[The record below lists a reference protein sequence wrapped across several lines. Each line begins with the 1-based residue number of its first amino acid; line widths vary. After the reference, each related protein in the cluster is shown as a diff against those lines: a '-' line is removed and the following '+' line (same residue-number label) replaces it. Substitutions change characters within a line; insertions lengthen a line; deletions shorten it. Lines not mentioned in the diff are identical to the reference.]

1 MKQPDL
7 STLISL
13 FAMPKAVI
21 LAVDDMPQNLRLL
34 RTVFAAVGCKV
45 VEAESAAAARQHL
58 TTMRPDIILL
68 DVVMPGTDGLT
79 LCQELKA
86 NPQYTDI
93 PVIFL
98 SGQSDAMDKLK
109 AFSVGG
115 ADYVSKPFE
124 PAEVLARVN
133 HHYKMLRMRQA
144 LQSEKELLSKMNAE
158 LLVARQETADVF
170 GIMAD
175 QLRGKVLD
183 GKYLLEDKIGFGGCA
198 VVYRARQLALQKM
211 VAIKV
216 MRPANPQRAA
226 VRLHRFRQ
234 EVISAARIRHRNVTT
249 VFDAT
254 TSSDGITYLVMELLD
269 GHPLSDELRPHQPLP
284 LSRCIQILYPVCEV
298 LAEAHA
304 VNVLHRDIKPANIF
318 LHHEAGEEIVKV
330 LDFGIAKL
338 TDDSAAMDT
347 GVTLPGEVVGTV
359 YYMSPEQILGD
370 PCDGRT
376 DVYSL
381 GVTLY
386 EMLTGQVP
394 FPALGQSSIGTWI
407 SHLSVPPPPP
417 SLHNPLIP
425 PQIDE
430 VVLSVLSKDP
440 AKRPDIVE
448 FAERM
453 LEVCRELLGD
463 DAVDALLLPAKV

>member
-13 FAMPKAVI
+13 FAMPTAVI

-58 TTMRPDIILL
+58 ATMRPDIILL

-234 EVISAARIRHRNVTT
+234 EVISAARIRHRNVT
-249 VFDAT
+249 DR
-254 TSSDGITYLVMELLD
+254 L
-269 GHPLSDELRPHQPLP
+269 
-284 LSRCIQILYPVCEV
+284 
-298 LAEAHA
+298 
-304 VNVLHRDIKPANIF
+304 
-318 LHHEAGEEIVKV
+318 
-330 LDFGIAKL
+330 
-338 TDDSAAMDT
+338 
-347 GVTLPGEVVGTV
+347 
-359 YYMSPEQILGD
+359 
-370 PCDGRT
+370 
-376 DVYSL
+376 
-381 GVTLY
+381 
-386 EMLTGQVP
+386 
-394 FPALGQSSIGTWI
+394 
-407 SHLSVPPPPP
+407 
-417 SLHNPLIP
+417 
-425 PQIDE
+425 
-430 VVLSVLSKDP
+430 
-440 AKRPDIVE
+440 
-448 FAERM
+448 
-453 LEVCRELLGD
+453 
-463 DAVDALLLPAKV
+463 